1 MNDALP
7 IAKADL
13 ANQMQLLKTAMD
25 EQAVRDQAISAGV
38 DIAAA
43 VDGYRAA
50 KQGTIDFNNYSLA
63 SSLEMSRY
71 PRPASRWSNLFPSQ
85 VSAWLP
91 RGRSVVPDRG
101 DRGSGEF
108 GQLAWRSVDREI
120 RALAVLEIA
129 GVGRRV
135 ASCPEN
141 HVLDVRHQLANA
153 QGQALLELGWA
164 APAGVRQR

>member
-25 EQAVRDQAISAGV
+25 E
-38 DIAAA
+38 
-43 VDGYRAA
+43 
-50 KQGTIDFNNYSLA
+50 
-63 SSLEMSRY
+63 
-71 PRPASRWSNLFPSQ
+71 FPSQ

-101 DRGSGEF
+101 DRGSSEF

-153 QGQALLELGWA
+153 QGQALLEIGWA